1 MIRSLRANWPEY
13 LMEGAELGIFMV
25 VAGVFATLLY
35 SPTSPVS
42 DLLSDSMRGLLMG
55 LAMGGGAIA
64 IIYSPWGKRSG
75 AHFNPA
81 VTLAFYRLG
90 KLAAWD
96 AFFYVLAQFV
106 GGLLGVFLV
115 MVALGKAFTNVP
127 VHYIV
132 TVPGIWSWPGA
143 FITEAL
149 MAFSLMMMVLIVSN
163 HPKLHHLTG
172 VFSGILVALFVALAA
187 PISGMSINPARTF
200 ASALPAQV
208 WNAFWIYYFAPPIA
222 MLLAAELYLQVSRR
236 KPREI
241 CGKICPNTETRC
253 ICTACPCQDLIP

>member
-1 MIRSLRANWPEY
+1 MMKSLRSHWPEY
-13 LMEGAELGIFMV
+13 LMEGAELGTFMIL
-25 VAGVFATLLY
+25 AGVFATLLY
-35 SPTSPVS
+35 APGSPVVS
-42 DLLSDSMRGLLMG
+42 LLSGAVRDGVMG
-55 LAMGGGAIA
+55 LAMGGSAIA

-96 AFFYVLAQFV
+96 AFFYVLAQFI
-106 GGLLGVFLV
+106 GGLIGIFLV
-115 MVALGKAFTNVP
+115 AAALGDAFTSVP
-127 VHYIV
+127 VNYIV

-143 FITEAL
+143 LVTEAAL
-149 MAFSLMMMVLIVSN
+149 AFSLMAMVLVVSN

-172 VFSGILVALFVALAA
+172 VFAGILVALFITFAA

-208 WNAFWIYYFAPPIA
+208 WNAFWIYYFVPPLA
-222 MLLAAELYLQVSRR
+222 MLLAAELYLKVSRS

-241 CGKICPNTETRC
+241 CGKLCPNTETRC
-253 ICTACPCQDLIP
+253 ICTDCPCQDLNL